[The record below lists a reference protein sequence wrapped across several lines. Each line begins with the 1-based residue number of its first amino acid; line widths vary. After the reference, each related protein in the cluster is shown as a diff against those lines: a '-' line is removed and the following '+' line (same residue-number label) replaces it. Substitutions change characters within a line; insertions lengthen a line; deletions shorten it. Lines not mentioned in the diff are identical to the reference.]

1 MNPDDAD
8 ASASGS
14 DASTRRVRRLRV
26 RHRVGLAVLAVVL
39 ILLLRALV
47 AQSFVV
53 PSGSMRPTIQP
64 GDRLLANRLVR
75 GDSVRRGDIVVFDGA
90 RAFGPDNPAA
100 GAAAEVRLILGSIL
114 SIDFGTDY
122 VKRVIGAPG
131 DHVVCCDPS
140 GRLVV
145 NGIAVD
151 EPYLYPGDRPSEVTF
166 DVTVPTGRI
175 WVMGDH
181 RSDSSDSRAYL
192 GHAGGGMVRL
202 DDVIGQAS
210 VRYWP
215 LGDLGTLGDVGALST
230 VASMPGAGH

>member
-8 ASASGS
+8 ASASVS
-14 DASTRRVRRLRV
+14 DASTRRVRR
-26 RHRVGLAVLAVVL
+26 RVGLALLALVLMLV
-39 ILLLRALV
+39 LRALV
-47 AQSFVV
+47 VQSFVV
-53 PSGSMRPTIQP
+53 PSGSMQPTIEP

-90 RAFGPDNPAA
+90 RAFGAA
-100 GAAAEVRLILGSIL
+100 QPSDGGADQVRRILGSIL

-122 VKRVIGAPG
+122 VKRVVGAPG

-151 EPYLYPGDRPSEVTF
+151 EPYLYPGDRPSELTF
-166 DVTVPTGRI
+166 DVTVPPGRI

-215 LGDLGTLGDVGALST
+215 LGGLGTLGDAGALST